1 MNQSSHEGQQNQS
14 LKSSDQANLFLR
26 TDAYHIIQEKDR
38 KLKQYK
44 YLYTSTKQL
53 YDEILTHTIAK
64 SAKKISIQSADK
76 FFNLLI
82 KKVVNTYIQFEIPKK
97 KYESYINQF
106 LDDYRSFVDSIKKE
120 PSNTTTETL

>member
-1 MNQSSHEGQQNQS
+1 MNQSSPSGQKNKS

-64 SAKKISIQSADK
+64 SAKKISIPSLDK

-82 KKVVNTYIQFEIPKK
+82 KKIINTYIQFEIPKK
-97 KYESYINQF
+97 KYESFINQF
-106 LDDYRSFVDSIKKE
+106 LDDYRTFINDIKKE
-120 PSNTTTETL
+120 PPNNTTETL